1 MKSESFCEKFEK
13 GEITQEHI
21 DGMKVIVKTLG
32 KYCKELDMSIKEKE
46 QKLHNNFYM
55 CSFDYDDIR
64 DDKQRLATCV
74 DMRVFAEKTMRKY
87 QHIKNERSSVKEEEN
102 ENQN

>member
-1 MKSESFCEKFEK
+1 MKPESFCEKFAK
-13 GEITQEHI
+13 GEITQDHI

-46 QKLHNNFYM
+46 QNLRKKFYA
-55 CSFDYDDIR
+55 CGFDYDDIR
-64 DDKQRLATCV
+64 EDKHRLATCV

-87 QHIKNERSSVKEEEN
+87 QHIKNERSGVN
-102 ENQN
+102 E

>member
-1 MKSESFCEKFEK
+1 MKPENFCEKFAK

-46 QKLHNNFYM
+46 QKLRQRLCKTFYA

-64 DDKQRLATCV
+64 EDKHRLATCV
-74 DMRVFAEKTMRKY
+74 DMKVFAEKTMRKY
-87 QHIKNERSSVKEEEN
+87 QHIKNERSSNN
-102 ENQN
+102 E